1 MLHRVRQKLSHG
13 KEKITSTLQ
22 EEENKTSMN
31 EDMKPLD
38 AGKTQLLLLLIL
50 GAHVIVAFGL
60 FIIGHTHKSFS
71 CLASGVHAL
80 VSGGSS
86 VLTILAIQGQ
96 GTTSTSSRSFLSRFV
111 LISLMFICGLLFL
124 CAWEVFRECFQ
135 HLLTGGVTAMFSWP
149 AALLLLTCSGVNFIV
164 PVYEQRVAVTS
175 AYESLARSAFLKEPG
190 PLPPALA
197 LGALAVSER
206 LWPLAD
212 PIISLI
218 ICLMTV
224 PACYHLVRMGVDI
237 VQDLSQP
244 PTFLRGPLQK

>member
-1 MLHRVRQKLSHG
+1 
-13 KEKITSTLQ
+13 
-22 EEENKTSMN
+22 
-31 EDMKPLD
+31 MKPLD

-50 GAHVIVAFGL
+50 GAHVIVASGL
-60 FIIGHTHKSFS
+60 FIIGWAYNSLA

-86 VLTILAIQGQ
+86 VLTILSIQAM
-96 GTTSTSSRSFLSRFV
+96 GTTSTSGRAFLSRVV
-111 LISLMFICGLLFL
+111 LISLMLMCGLLFL
-124 CAWEVFRECFQ
+124 CTWEVLSGGLE
-135 HLLTGGVTAMFSWP
+135 HLLLGGASTGFSWL

-164 PVYEQRVAVTS
+164 PVYEQRVAVAS

-197 LGALAVSER
+197 LGALAVSEK

-212 PIISLI
+212 PVVSLI
-218 ICLMTV
+218 ICLMTA

-244 PTFLRGPLQK
+244 PAFLKNPFQK